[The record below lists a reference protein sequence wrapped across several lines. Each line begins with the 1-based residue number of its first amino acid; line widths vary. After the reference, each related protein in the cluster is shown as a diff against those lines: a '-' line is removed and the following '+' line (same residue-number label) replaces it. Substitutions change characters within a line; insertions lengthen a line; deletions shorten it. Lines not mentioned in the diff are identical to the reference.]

1 MGLFRIG
8 NVAKVVHFVHHPCSK
23 LCHIITTVHNRLK
36 GGGRVVWLLPL
47 PCYAPP
53 RWEGRQ
59 PPISRFRSIVFL
71 CGANKYFSVLL
82 HCICV
87 GTSSASFHREL
98 WDFKSVE
105 HCAIAPM
112 ALAHIHLHV
121 STFCTEVIFLHWTGL
136 CLKRC
141 CLPISCTK

>member
-1 MGLFRIG
+1 MIR
-8 NVAKVVHFVHHPCSK
+8 HPSTK

-59 PPISRFRSIVFL
+59 PRISRFPSIVFL
-71 CGANKYFSVLL
+71 CGAQTSISLFCSIVFV
-82 HCICV
+82 CV

-105 HCAIAPM
+105 HCAIAPI
-112 ALAHIHLHV
+112 LATY
-121 STFCTEVIFLHWTGL
+121 SFIFSMFYPLTLL
-136 CLKRC
+136 CAKC
-141 CLPISCTK
+141 GSMPFSCIK

>member
-1 MGLFRIG
+1 M
-8 NVAKVVHFVHHPCSK
+8 VHFVHIHHPSSK
-23 LCHIITTVHNRLK
+23 PCHIVTTVHNRMK

-105 HCAIAPM
+105 HCGVAPM
-112 ALAHIHLHV
+112 AANSFMFQLFA
-121 STFCTEVIFLHWTGL
+121 
-136 CLKRC
+136 
-141 CLPISCTK
+141 